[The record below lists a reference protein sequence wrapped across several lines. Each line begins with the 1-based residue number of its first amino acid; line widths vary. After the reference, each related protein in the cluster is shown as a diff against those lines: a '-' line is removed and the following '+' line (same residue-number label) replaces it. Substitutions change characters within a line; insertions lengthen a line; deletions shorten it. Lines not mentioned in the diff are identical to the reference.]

1 MLSGPAEPFAV
12 GGSKVLRQS
21 DTDRA
26 AVVAAGVTLHEA
38 LKAWGQ
44 LKDRGVPIRV
54 IDCYSIKPVDRAGL
68 LAAARATGG
77 WLIVVEDHYP
87 EGGLG
92 DAVLDALATEGIRV
106 HKLAVRELPRSGK
119 PQELLDRFGIS
130 AQHIA
135 AKVLKVVGEN

>member
-1 MLSGPAEPFAV
+1 M
-12 GGSKVLRQS
+12 
-21 DTDRA
+21 
-26 AVVAAGVTLHEA
+26 TLHEA

-77 WLIVVEDHYP
+77 RLIVVEDHYP

-106 HKLAVRELPRSGK
+106 HKLAVREVPRSGK
-119 PQELLDRFGIS
+119 PQELLDRYGIS
-130 AQHIA
+130 ARQIA
-135 AKVLKVVGEN
+135 AKVLEVVPGN